1 MRISREFKIGLFAV
15 AVIAVA
21 WWGIQWLGGENILR
35 RSNVCYVYY
44 QNIAGLQE
52 SSRVTMRGVDIGNVS
67 KITLGRDSVEV
78 VLNIER
84 SYVDM
89 IPDNSIA
96 EICASGIMSGVEV
109 AILQGDSSDIIA
121 SGSVL
126 QGRVKPDMLG
136 ALTDKG
142 TALMEGMSQTVESVN
157 RLLAINSEN
166 LTSFVSNLER
176 VGLSISS
183 IVEATAGNIDNAMA
197 DIEQFTSALAEST
210 DNIERIVAN
219 FDAVTADV
227 AERDIVAKLS
237 TSLDSLNG
245 VLTAVSSGDGTA
257 SQLLADKQLYNSLT
271 EAGSN
276 LGALLEDVKENP
288 ARYVHFSLFGGAK
301 KGDKR

>member
-1 MRISREFKIGLFAV
+1 MRLSREFKIGVFAV
-15 AVIAVA
+15 VVIAVA
-21 WWGIQWLGGENILR
+21 WWGIQWLGGRNILR
-35 RSNVCYVYY
+35 RSNIYYVYY
-44 QNIAGLQE
+44 DNIAGLQE

-67 KITLGRDSVEV
+67 DITLGRDSVKVE
-78 VLNIER
+78 LNIEHN
-84 SYVDM
+84 YVDM
-89 IPDNSIA
+89 IPQNSIA

-109 AILQGDSSDIIA
+109 AILQGDSEERVA
-121 SGSVL
+121 SRSVL
-126 QGRVKPDMLG
+126 KGRVKPDMLG

-183 IVEATAGNIDNAMA
+183 IVEATAGNIDSAMA

-227 AERDIVAKLS
+227 AERDIVAKLN
-237 TSLDSLNG
+237 TTLESLNG
-245 VLTAVSSGDGTA
+245 VLTTISEGDGMA
-257 SQLLADKQLYNSLT
+257 SQLLTDKQLYNSLT
-271 EAGSN
+271 EAGDN
-276 LGALLEDVKENP
+276 LGALLEDVRVNP
-288 ARYVHFSLFGGAK
+288 TRYVHFSLFGGAK
-301 KGDKR
+301 EGGKR